1 MAAMPRAPGR
11 TESRQTSFRAMTG
24 PAAVVPHAEHKL
36 GLGRLL
42 ARHKFAWTVTMVSAV
57 SFAAEAKANPS
68 RFYRRPS
75 EVVRDR
81 RLKRDEKLAILEAW
95 ELEARELAVA
105 AEENMGGGETTP
117 VPEGPPWRDRLRR

>member
-1 MAAMPRAPGR
+1 
-11 TESRQTSFRAMTG
+11 
-24 PAAVVPHAEHKL
+24 
-36 GLGRLL
+36 
-42 ARHKFAWTVTMVSAV
+42 MVSAV

-68 RFYRRPS
+68 RYYRRPS

-105 AEENMGGGETTP
+105 AEENMSGGEPSLLQDVVQARIDLGDTTDP
-117 VPEGPPWRDRLRR
+117 TDGAAGAPTKQGTRKAHS